1 MANINI
7 LKDMR
12 QFTSAG
18 DLSGAQY
25 LFVKRDAGNTVVVSG
40 AGEAAVGVLLYP
52 AEAADR
58 AVSVVT
64 TGEPDVYAGE
74 ALTAG
79 DEIAADANGK
89 AVVAVSGDVILG
101 YAREDASAADVL
113 VQIDFLGEAQTIKA

>member
-18 DLSGAQY
+18 DLSDAQY
-25 LFVKRDAGNTVVVSG
+25 LFVKRDAGNTVVVAG
-40 AGEAAVGVLLYP
+40 AGEGAVGVLQYP

-89 AVVAVSGDVILG
+89 AVVAASGDVILG